1 MGKSSMPMMKTGG
14 GAGKK
19 LLGAA
24 VTLALL
30 VMVVQHPTEAA
41 QWAKNGAA
49 FVSHLAD
56 ALGLFFGEVLG

>member
-1 MGKSSMPMMKTGG
+1 MGKSAMPMMKTGG

-24 VTLALL
+24 ITLALV

-41 QWAKNGAA
+41 QWTKNAA
-49 FVSHLAD
+49 AVIGHLAD
-56 ALGLFFGEVLG
+56 SLGLFFGAVLG

>member
-49 FVSHLAD
+49 FVGHLAD